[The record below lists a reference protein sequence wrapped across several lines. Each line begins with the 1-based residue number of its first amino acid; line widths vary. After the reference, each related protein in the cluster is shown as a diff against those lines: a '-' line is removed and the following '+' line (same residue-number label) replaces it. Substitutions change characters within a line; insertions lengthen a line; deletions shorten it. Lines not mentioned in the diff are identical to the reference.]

1 MTQTEIPPS
10 GTGVP
15 TFDGSMCDDMWRR
28 GGRAVVSAVRNP
40 FVWIPAL
47 LLLTLTLYFRFSDAD
62 IVWLRPF
69 FAGVE
74 AGDRTIDRW
83 PMGLEYPWRAFY
95 RLGVYPALLLGFGG
109 FVVWC
114 GSFYRRSWEP
124 YRDAGLF
131 LFLLLLIGPGIVVNG
146 ILKPFWGRP
155 RPNAVEEF
163 GGPRVFLPVWQH
175 GGGQIESSFPSGHAS
190 MGFFLMAPAFI
201 CYRRRPRLAFEFLL
215 LGLVAGCSV
224 GLARMVAG
232 GHFPSDV
239 LWAGGFVYFLGL
251 MIAAPFRFGDDTPP
265 FWKRGDGRT
274 GESG

>member
-1 MTQTEIPPS
+1 MTQSGTPPS
-10 GTGVP
+10 GAGVP
-15 TFDGSMCDDMWRR
+15 TFDGPKCDGAWRWR
-28 GGRAVVSAVRNP
+28 LRAALSAIRNP
-40 FVWIPAL
+40 LVWIPAL

-74 AGDRTIDRW
+74 AGDRTTERW
-83 PMGLEYPWRAFY
+83 PMGSEYPWRAFY

-109 FVVWC
+109 LVVW
-114 GSFYRRSWEP
+114 GVSFYRRGWEP

-131 LFLLLLIGPGIVVNG
+131 LFLLLLIGPGVVVNG
-146 ILKPFWGRP
+146 VLKPFWGRP

-163 GGPRVFLPVWQH
+163 GGPRPFRAVWQY
-175 GGGQIESSFPSGHAS
+175 GDGQIESSFPSGHAS

-201 CYRRRPRLAFEFLL
+201 CYRRRPRLAFEFVL
-215 LGLVAGCSV
+215 LGLVAGCSI

-239 LWAGGFVYFLGL
+239 LWAGAFVYFLGL
-251 MIAAPFRFGDDTPP
+251 LISTPFRFGDETPP
-265 FWKRGDGRT
+265 FWKREDGKVSKT
-274 GESG
+274 G